1 MASTQIAVAVV
12 IMNNHVLVG
21 RRSSHARDAAGLH
34 EFPGG
39 KIEQHEAPE
48 EAARREC
55 LEEAGI
61 AISVQSTL
69 GHVPSFS
76 SHGEIDIFFFLAKPT
91 DVLQVPHTP
100 FLYHTIQSLNKE
112 NFPAANARIIDWLHN
127 NYGGS

>member
-21 RRSSHARDAAGLH
+21 QRSSHARDAAGLH

-48 EAARREC
+48 EAAIREC

-76 SHGEIDIFFFLAKPT
+76 S
-91 DVLQVPHTP
+91 QVR
-100 FLYHTIQSLNKE
+100 YV
-112 NFPAANARIIDWLHN
+112 W
-127 NYGGS
+127 